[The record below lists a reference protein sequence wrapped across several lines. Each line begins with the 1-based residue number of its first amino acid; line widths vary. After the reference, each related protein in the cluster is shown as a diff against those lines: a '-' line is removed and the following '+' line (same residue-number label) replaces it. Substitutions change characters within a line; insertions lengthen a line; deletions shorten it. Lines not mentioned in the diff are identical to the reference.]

1 MKGKYLLRRIGG
13 VVLAALM
20 LVGVGF
26 TFASN
31 ASAQRRGGHF
41 GGHGGGR
48 GGRVVIVRPRFGGF
62 GFGGRWGYP
71 YDWGYPYGWGY
82 GYGYGYGPW
91 GPYGNYYGQY
101 FFGSSQ
107 SAENQGYKDGFKTG
121 RDDGKKNKSSV
132 PERSHYFQD
141 SGFGNYA
148 DDYRSGFS
156 HGYQDGYKDG
166 AANRRG

>member
-1 MKGKYLLRRIGG
+1 MKGKYLFRRIGG
-13 VVLAALM
+13 VVLAALL
-20 LVGVGF
+20 LVGVGL
-26 TFASN
+26 TSASN
-31 ASAQRRGGHF
+31 VSAQRRGGGGGHF
-41 GGHGGGR
+41 GGHGGGHGR
-48 GGRVVIVRPRFGGF
+48 GRVVIVRPRVGGF

-71 YDWGYPYGWGY
+71 YGWGY
-82 GYGYGYGPW
+82 GYDPW
-91 GPYGNYYGQY
+91 GPYGNYYSQY

-121 RDDGKKNKSSV
+121 RDDGKKDKSSV

-148 DDYRSGFS
+148 DDYRAGFS

-166 AANRRG
+166 ATNRRG